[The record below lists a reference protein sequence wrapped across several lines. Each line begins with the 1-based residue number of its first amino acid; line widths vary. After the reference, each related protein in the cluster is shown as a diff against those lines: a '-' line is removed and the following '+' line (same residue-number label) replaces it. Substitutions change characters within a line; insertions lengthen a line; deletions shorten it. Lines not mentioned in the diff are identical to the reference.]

1 MNLTY
6 VMLRKSHGQSI
17 EGDDSVDRLVE
28 IRTVSKH
35 MAFLNRRSFIKI
47 PFSFLPAFPISK
59 GDNLLRKE
67 SVSGEANSFL

>member
-35 MAFLNRRSFIKI
+35 MAFLNRPSFYQNSI
-47 PFSFLPAFPISK
+47 FFFAFPISK

-67 SVSGEANSFL
+67 FVSGEANSFL